1 MKIKELI
8 VFIRITDLKMRKTII
23 KATGYV
29 YEHLTNVLSKGL
41 QTAIPKDVLEK
52 EGLDVDELS
61 EYFYTKRGPYGLIHF
76 LGIRRTI

>member
-1 MKIKELI
+1 
-8 VFIRITDLKMRKTII
+8 MRKTII

>member
-1 MKIKELI
+1 MK
-8 VFIRITDLKMRKTII
+8 KTII

-52 EGLDVDELS
+52 EGLDVDELG
-61 EYFYTKRGPYGLIHF
+61 EYFYTRRGPYGLIHF
-76 LGIRRTI
+76 LGIRKML

>member
-1 MKIKELI
+1 
-8 VFIRITDLKMRKTII
+8 MRKTII

-41 QTAIPKDVLEK
+41 QTAIPRDILER

-76 LGIRRTI
+76 LGIRKAI

>member
-1 MKIKELI
+1 
-8 VFIRITDLKMRKTII
+8 MRKTIVR
-23 KATGYV
+23 ATGYV

-41 QTAIPKDVLEK
+41 QTAIPRDVLEK

-76 LGIRRTI
+76 LGIRKAL

>member
-1 MKIKELI
+1 
-8 VFIRITDLKMRKTII
+8 MRKTIL

-52 EGLDVDELS
+52 EGLDVEELG

-76 LGIRRTI
+76 LGIRKAI